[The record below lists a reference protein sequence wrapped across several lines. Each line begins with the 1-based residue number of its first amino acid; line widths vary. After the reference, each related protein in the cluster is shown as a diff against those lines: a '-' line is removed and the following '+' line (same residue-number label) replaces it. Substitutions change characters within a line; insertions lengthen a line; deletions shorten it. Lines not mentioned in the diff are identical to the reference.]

1 MTKKSKDKQAELN
14 RRHLEKM
21 TELLGTT
28 EGSTNWRDKIRIH
41 QGWWRAF
48 VLGITEGEYYDT
60 RNKSWKTICN
70 QVFQETSSD
79 NVNFLTDTVYKS
91 VANTLSGR
99 NNISAGMIDE
109 NRLKFNLLS
118 SQPLCF
124 NFFGE
129 LIEDLDFGTKVLQNW
144 FPDISKLKKVL
155 FEFAPKEK
163 ETDDNS
169 AIDIAFEVENN
180 KKQKGIIGLECKY
193 TDSFSFKPQKS
204 QIYYGDRESKGYER
218 YSEIFKKSKD
228 SFKNDY
234 FDYVRDKNINQLFR
248 NQLIAERIIQNPNLD
263 YEFVKT
269 GLFCFHGDK
278 DAIESGNKIKSM
290 LNEPE
295 NFQLITYKSF
305 IESVQRLDLDWEKRE
320 WTMKLWVRYC
330 ALELSEKLI
339 IKRK

>member
-1 MTKKSKDKQAELN
+1 MTKKSKEEQAELN
-14 RRHLEKM
+14 KRHLDKM
-21 TELLGTT
+21 VELLGTT
-28 EGSTNWRDKIRIH
+28 DGSRNWRNKIRIH

-48 VLGITEGEYYDT
+48 VLGVTEGEYYDNH
-60 RNKSWKTICN
+60 NKIWKSVCN
-70 QVFQETSSD
+70 KVFQETSSD
-79 NVNFLTDTVYKS
+79 DINFLTDTVYQS

-109 NRLKFNLLS
+109 HRLKFNLLS

-129 LIEDLDFGTKVLQNW
+129 LIEDLEFGTKVLQNW
-144 FPDISKLKKVL
+144 FPDISKLRKVF

-169 AIDIAFEVENN
+169 AFDIAFEVENN
-180 KKQKGIIGLECKY
+180 KEQIGIIGLECKY
-193 TDSFSFKPQKS
+193 TDSFSFKPKKS
-204 QIYYGDRESKGYER
+204 EVYYGDVGSKGYER
-218 YSEIFKKSKD
+218 YSEIFRRSKS

-234 FDYVRDKNINQLFR
+234 FDYVKDKDINQLFR
-248 NQLIAERIIQNPNLD
+248 NQLIAERIIKNLNLD
-263 YEFVKT
+263 YKFVKT

-320 WTMKLWVRYC
+320 WTMKLWTRYC

-339 IKRK
+339 NKRK